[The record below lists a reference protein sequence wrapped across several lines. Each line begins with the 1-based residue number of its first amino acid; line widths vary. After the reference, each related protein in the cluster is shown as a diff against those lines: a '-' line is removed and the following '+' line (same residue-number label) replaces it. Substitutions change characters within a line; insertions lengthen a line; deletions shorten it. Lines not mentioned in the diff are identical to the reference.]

1 MVKYI
6 LHYFPV
12 NGRAVVPRAILS
24 YCKADWT
31 DDRIAM
37 QDWPKIKKSGLCE
50 FEQLP
55 ILEVE
60 GKKYS
65 QSNAINIYLAETFN
79 LMGKNA
85 EENYQ
90 ITNLLM
96 TFDDFMGPIFGYMFC
111 KDESKKEEMHK
122 NALEK
127 AKFFIGQIEKRYI
140 TLGKGKYFLG
150 DKFTLADIYIATA
163 FPAAFDA
170 LKMKECPCK
179 EVAPN
184 LAELIKRIKE
194 NELKEFY
201 EKYYVK

>member
-1 MVKYI
+1 
-6 LHYFPV
+6 
-12 NGRAVVPRAILS
+12 
-24 YCKADWT
+24 
-31 DDRIAM
+31 
-37 QDWPKIKKSGLCE
+37 
-50 FEQLP
+50 
-55 ILEVE
+55 
-60 GKKYS
+60 
-65 QSNAINIYLAETFN
+65 
-79 LMGKNA
+79 
-85 EENYQ
+85 
-90 ITNLLM
+90 
-96 TFDDFMGPIFGYMFC
+96 
-111 KDESKKEEMHK
+111 MHK

-184 LAELIKRIKE
+184 LGELIKRIKE

-201 EKYYVK
+201 EKFYVK